1 MNKPVLLLT
10 FNRLDYL
17 KDVFEKVKEAKPPRL
32 YQEVR
37 NYMLSNIDW
46 DCEVKTRFLKT
57 NSGGCCNGV
66 SGAITWFFENEKDGI
81 ILEDDIV
88 PDISFFNFCEEL
100 LDKYND
106 NKEIWTITGYA
117 PVKTDLES
125 SYYFAKIPHCWGWA
139 TWADRWEHFKLDMS
153 GYDRENLKYFSER
166 KEVQKYWEDIL
177 IGLQEQR
184 IDSWAYPWTFWIV
197 ANNGYCINPVKN
209 LISNIGVTGLHYT
222 NSKNLDLNKCTN
234 EFETLIHPKDILF
247 NDKLI
252 DLIYKDKFGIF
263 PKNVVWYK
271 KIFSIVNDN
280 NQKIL
285 TILGVKIKFRR
296 KEN

>member
-32 YQEVR
+32 YLASDGARPEKEGENEKVEEVR

-66 SGAITWFFENEKDGI
+66 SGAITCFFENEKDGI

-117 PVKTDLES
+117 PVKTDIES
-125 SYYFAKIPHCWGWA
+125 SYYFAKIPHCWGLA
-139 TWADRWEHFKLDMS
+139 TWADRW
-153 GYDRENLKYFSER
+153 KYFD
-166 KEVQKYWEDIL
+166 KDLTKFTEDDFKKFSINKKSNRIL
-177 IGLQEQR
+177 E
-184 IDSWAYPWTFWIV
+184 
-197 ANNGYCINPVKN
+197 KN
-209 LISNIGVTGLHYT
+209 LVAS
-222 NSKNLDLNKCTN
+222 
-234 EFETLIHPKDILF
+234 
-247 NDKLI
+247 
-252 DLIYKDKFGIF
+252 YK
-263 PKNVVWYK
+263 
-271 KIFSIVNDN
+271 
-280 NQKIL
+280 
-285 TILGVKIKFRR
+285 
-296 KEN
+296 